1 MNEMT
6 ERFYNILYSDY
17 AGSSDAE
24 LPDEGQIERL
34 LKIAR
39 RHRLTELFLKATA
52 KASAERRFEY
62 QAFAIRQYQREWEMR
77 EELNSVLR
85 ELEASGIRYTMIK
98 GFFFTQA
105 YPEPGLRA
113 LKDADIIIDDES
125 MERITELL
133 KARGYLPMPKAKM
146 DQSFVKPGFLELEIH
161 YKFWDDV
168 WLSNRNI
175 KKWKAVWTPTEYV
188 VENLRYNGMPV
199 EDEILNWMLH
209 LKKHF
214 ICGSANMRFLFD
226 ILYASRRYQ
235 VDWDKVREKAA
246 QTGVLKL
253 FEITRAFCRDGSPDS
268 PEARALIEAV
278 AGYNWGPEC
287 MYPQMSLVR
296 LLRLPVIGRALTFT
310 KETVRG
316 LFRRRGSFTQCVK
329 AAAASAAMFSKY
341 SAAGKRAGL
350 DLS

>member
-6 ERFYNILYSDY
+6 ERFYNILYNDY
-17 AGSSDAE
+17 AGLPGLGE
-24 LPDEGQIERL
+24 QPDEGQVEGL
-34 LKIAR
+34 SKIAR

-52 KASAERRFEY
+52 KASAEHRFEY
-62 QAFAIRQYQREWEMR
+62 QTFAIRQYQREWEVR
-77 EELNSVLR
+77 EELNAVLR
-85 ELEASGIRYTMIK
+85 ELDASGIRYTMIK

-125 MERITELL
+125 MESITALL
-133 KARGYLPMPKAKM
+133 KARGYLPLPKAKM

-226 ILYASRRYQ
+226 ILYASRRYEI
-235 VDWDKVREKAA
+235 DWDRVREKAA

-253 FEITRAFCRDGSPDS
+253 FEVTRAFCRDGSLDS
-268 PEARALIEAV
+268 PEARALVEAV
-278 AGYNWGPEC
+278 AGYNWNSEC
-287 MYPQMSLVR
+287 MYPHISARLMSL
-296 LLRLPVIGRALTFT
+296 PGIGRIVTFT
-310 KETVRG
+310 QETVRG
-316 LFRRRGSFTQCVK
+316 LVRRRGSLPKCMK
-329 AAAASAAMFSKY
+329 LAALSSSMFAKY
-341 SAAGKRAGL
+341 SAAGKRVGL
-350 DLS
+350 KLF